1 LSTSTREAGLLEEEP
16 ERMVAG
22 VFDFGV
28 HRVSQVMTPRTELD
42 AVAVA
47 TPWPELVRRVAT
59 RRHQRLP
66 LYADDLDHI
75 LGVVYAKDVLRALAD
90 PQRGPVDGQALLRP
104 VPFVPESL
112 PLDKLM
118 VELRRHKAHLAIAL
132 DEFGGTA
139 GLVTL
144 EDLVEEIVGEG
155 GSAEVAV
162 ECRADGSIAL
172 DDLLPLEDVNERVG
186 LGLED
191 PHYETL
197 GGYVFGR
204 LGRMPGVGDDLIL
217 PAGQRLRVDA
227 LDGARVAHVVVT
239 LPEAPA
245 VSHTGMPR

>member
-1 LSTSTREAGLLEEEP
+1 LLEEEQ

-22 VFDFGV
+22 VFDFGE

-42 AVAVA
+42 AIAVA
-47 TPWPELVRRVAT
+47 TPWPEVVRRVAT
-59 RRHQRLP
+59 SRHQRLP
-66 LYADDLDHI
+66 IYADDLDHI
-75 LGVVYAKDVLRALAD
+75 LGVVYAKDVLRALTD
-90 PQRGPVDGQALLRP
+90 PQQGPGDGQALLRP

-144 EDLVEEIVGEG
+144 EDLVEEIVGEVGEG
-155 GSAEVAV
+155 GSAEAAV

-172 DDLLPLEDVNERVG
+172 DGLLPLEDVNERVG

-204 LGRMPGVGDDLIL
+204 LGRMPSVGDELIL

-227 LDGARVAHVVVT
+227 LDGARVARVVVT

-245 VSHTGMPR
+245 VSHSGMPR